1 MCGVEV
7 ACLEEARVPK
17 EGVFDV
23 PSLVVLVVD
32 VSQPEAGRVTIR
44 PLKVIHQRPSKVA
57 SDIDSIY
64 DD

>member
-1 MCGVEV
+1 MCDVKV

-17 EGVFDV
+17 ERVFDV

-32 VSQPEAGRVTIR
+32 VSEPEAGRVAIR

-57 SDIDSIY
+57 SDVDAIY